1 MTIPDST
8 ERKIQYRYAFYFP
21 DGTRKTFCVTLSHET
36 LAIISA
42 DRSVYPEWTA
52 LEYRRC
58 RNCPLDPS
66 RQPQCPIAREMVDAV
81 SFLKDWRSFEDVEVH
96 VQAGESRRYMK
107 RTTLQEGASAML
119 GIYMVASG
127 CPILSRLRP
136 MLVTHLSFMSAEES
150 TYRTVSMYLMA
161 QYFRHK
167 HGSAADWDL
176 RKLLVLLHEC
186 WATNSDYCERL
197 RSLGIG
203 DAALNALALLNVQ
216 GELTSLSLETGDLAR
231 WERIFR
237 EHYDY

>member
-1 MTIPDST
+1 MATPEST
-8 ERKIQYRYAFYFP
+8 ERRIQYRYAFYFP
-21 DGTRKTFCVTLSHET
+21 DGARKIFRITLRHAT
-36 LAIISA
+36 LAIVSPERNA
-42 DRSVYPEWTA
+42 YPEWTA

-66 RQPQCPIAREMVDAV
+66 LQPHCPIAREMVDAV
-81 SFLKDWRSFEDVEVH
+81 CFLKDWRSFEEVEVH

-107 RTTLQEGASAML
+107 RTTLQEGAGALL

-127 CPILSRLRP
+127 CPILNKLRP
-136 MLVTHLSFMSAEES
+136 MLATHLPFMSSEES

-167 HGSAADWDL
+167 RGHAADWGL
-176 RKLLVLLHEC
+176 GELLALLHEC
-186 WATNSDYCERL
+186 RTANSDYCDRL

-216 GELTSLSLETGDLAR
+216 GELTSLSLETGDLTR
-231 WERIFR
+231 WERIFG
-237 EHYDY
+237 EHYD